1 VHNDQVLN
9 RRVRSVKW
17 VFWTSAALL
26 AYIYCGYPVWLWLRS
41 LVRRRPLKAGAFTP
55 SISIAMVVRN
65 ESGVIERKLN
75 NLLRLDY
82 PAELSEIVI
91 VSDGSSDTTNEIL
104 NYYAADC
111 RVRIVLN
118 SGSRGKAA
126 CLNDAIAAARGEIVV
141 FTDARQQIEPEA
153 LRLLAKTFED
163 PQIGCASGEL
173 MLGDPAHGETARGMG
188 LYWQIEKK
196 VREMESASA
205 SVVGA
210 TGALYAVRRKLL
222 VTVPA
227 GTILDDVYIPMCV
240 ARQGFRVIFV
250 PDARAWDVVDQGS
263 EREFFRKVRTLSGNY
278 QLLQLAP
285 WLLSAGNPLRFEFI
299 SHKLLRLIAPFLL
312 IAAFVSTLALPHT
325 IYRFALALQIVFYAL
340 GLLAVMKLAKGP
352 LARVADPART
362 FIVLNTAALVAF
374 LKFVSGRKVPWS
386 APGTENLQAS
396 AGGVRIGN

>member
-1 VHNDQVLN
+1 VRNDQALSH
-9 RRVRSVKW
+9 RVRSVKS

-26 AYIYCGYPVWLWLRS
+26 AYTYCGYPVWLWLRS
-41 LVRRRPLKAGAFTP
+41 LVRRRPIKAGAFTP

-75 NLLRLDY
+75 NLLHLEY
-82 PAELSEIVI
+82 PAELSEIVV

-104 NYYAADC
+104 SYYAADC

-126 CLNDAIAAARGEIVV
+126 CLNDAIDAARGEIVV

-163 PQIGCASGEL
+163 PQVGCASGEL
-173 MLGDPAHGETARGMG
+173 MLGDPARGETVRGMG

-222 VTVPA
+222 VPVPA
-227 GTILDDVYIPMCV
+227 GTFLDDVYIPMYV

-250 PDARAWDVVDQGS
+250 PDARAWDVADQGT
-263 EREFFRKVRTLSGNY
+263 EREFSRKVRTLSGNY

-285 WLLSAGNPLRFEFI
+285 WLLTTENPLRFEFI
-299 SHKLLRLIAPFLL
+299 SHKLLRLIAPFFL
-312 IAAFVSTLALPHT
+312 IAALVSTLALHQT
-325 IYRFALALQIVFYAL
+325 LYRFALALQIAFYAL
-340 GLLAVMKLAKGP
+340 GLLGVMKLAKGP
-352 LARVADPART
+352 LARVSDPART

-374 LKFVSGRKVPWS
+374 VKFVSRGKVAWS